1 MLSQKYRTLKTQGNF
16 NNELGLPL
24 TVFRLREEDE
34 IAVLEMGISD
44 FGEMHRLAKI
54 ARPDTCVIT
63 NIGQCHLENLHD
75 RDGILRAKTE
85 IFDFLKPEGHIIL
98 NGNDDKLA
106 GSESGKRCGAAVFR
120 NRTVRGGSQTFRPG
134 GSDGKPGTGGNQ
146 VQDPHGGRR
155 FRSENPGAGTPH
167 GT

>member
-1 MLSQKYRTLKTQGNF
+1 MSWACPS
-16 NNELGLPL
+16 PL
-24 TVFRLREEDE
+24 FRLREEDE

-106 GSESGKRCGAAVFR
+106 GVKAVNGVEPLFFGTEPSAAGVRLSVRADQTESLGLEG
-120 NRTVRGGSQTFRPG
+120 
-134 GSDGKPGTGGNQ
+134 
-146 VQDPHGGRR
+146 
-155 FRSENPGAGTPH
+155 PGAGSTRRQEISR
-167 GT
+167 